1 MTEVQDEDIDALTS
15 LGLTM
20 LQATVYLT
28 LVESGNSTIKD
39 IAKTAGVARQ
49 DLYRITSELQKR
61 GLVEQIITKPITYKA
76 IPLKNGVNVLLDE
89 LQRKRIEA
97 QTEATE
103 LIKRYKNKED
113 TTKNETEENQ
123 CLLVTGKN
131 AVITKEKN
139 MFDNAQK
146 NIKIITSNKR
156 FTQRLYFF
164 ADEPKNTTAEKLK
177 MRVIMDKDEPENYQ
191 DLIDEVLKSYKGK
204 ISFEAKYIPKPP
216 PTVMAVIDKKEVI
229 IVASPNKALTE
240 SPALWSN
247 NPSLVEIAH
256 GYFEMM
262 WQKAHKNPKPKQNHN
277 HPKTPHT
284 H

>member
-1 MTEVQDEDIDALTS
+1 MTEVQDEDIEALTS

-28 LVESGNSTIKD
+28 LVEAGNSTIKD

-49 DLYRITSELQKR
+49 DLYRITSELQER

-103 LIKRYKNKED
+103 LIKRYKNKQD
-113 TTKNETEENQ
+113 TTKNEAEENQ

-131 AVITKEKN
+131 AVIIKEKT

-146 NIKIITSNKR
+146 NVKIITSNKR
-156 FTQRLYFF
+156 FTQRLYFL
-164 ADEPKNTTAEKLK
+164 AEEPKNTTAETLK
-177 MRVIMDKDEPENYQ
+177 IQVIMDKGEPENYQ
-191 DLIDEVLKSYKGK
+191 DLIEEVLKSYKGK
-204 ISFEAKYIPKPP
+204 LSFEAKYTPKPP
-216 PTVMAVIDKKEVI
+216 PTVMAIIDKKEVI
-229 IVASPNKALTE
+229 IIASPSKALTD

-262 WQKAHKNPKPKQNHN
+262 WHKAHKNPKPK
-277 HPKTPHT
+277 
-284 H
+284 